1 MLVLNC
7 VYAGV
12 ACDNQPFQ
20 TFQFLL
26 KKMKED
32 DESEYEIRLAKE
44 DGKTVGLTRLLGAH
58 SVAL

>member
-44 DGKTVGLTRLLGAH
+44 DGKTVGLR
-58 SVAL
+58 